1 MGRREGEIAAMPPAN
16 NRDPLL
22 DDPALADAIREG
34 LITPAA
40 HRTGKPPLRNPIM
53 SYKELMDDLEG
64 DRQDH

>member
-1 MGRREGEIAAMPPAN
+1 MPPAN

-40 HRTGKPPLRNPIM
+40 QRTGKPPPRNPIM
-53 SYKELMDDLEG
+53 SFKELMDDLEG
-64 DRQDH
+64 DRGD